1 MAWRFRKRI
10 SLGKFLKF
18 NLSKSGISTTVGV
31 KGFSFNIGKKG
42 VYRNIGIPGTGL
54 YKRDKVSDAPS
65 RDASQQTYVQQNTG
79 QQTKGGINIVVF
91 IIIALFVLFVVGSI
105 IRTVFNF

>member
-42 VYRNIGIPGTGL
+42 VYRNVGIPGTGL

-65 RDASQQTYVQQNTG
+65 HDANYVQQDTG
-79 QQTKGGINIVVF
+79 QQKQGNLNLVAVLIIVGL
-91 IIIALFVLFVVGSI
+91 IVLFVVGSV